1 MKQTV
6 SSEALQLVCSNYIR
20 ILTPHC
26 SFAKMPW
33 QRNRAFITEIL
44 FESKKN
50 PPRPQMRQRS
60 GRSLQGSVDRIY
72 QRGFRLPTIRKD
84 RLHIDD
90 AVCGVKIIGLDVRL
104 IIVIHGFSIRIET
117 AACLVVK

>member
-26 SFAKMPW
+26 SFVKMRW

-50 PPRPQMRQRS
+50 PPRCICGNGAGARYKDQWIVYTSGVSGCQRS
-60 GRSLQGSVDRIY
+60 
-72 QRGFRLPTIRKD
+72 
-84 RLHIDD
+84 
-90 AVCGVKIIGLDVRL
+90 VKI
-104 IIVIHGFSIRIET
+104 GFI
-117 AACLVVK
+117 